1 MLPCD
6 CIFSPATMRLHHLVE
21 RGNSVSLLEL
31 DDILAYFVDDS
42 RDVVSL
48 VSVVATGEPF
58 CGLLVS

>member
-1 MLPCD
+1 
-6 CIFSPATMRLHHLVE
+6 MRLHHLVE